1 MVESPAMREA
11 EAALD
16 RYLTHL
22 TVERGLARHTLDA
35 YSRDLL
41 AFLEAVAAGR
51 GGSEPP
57 APSQLDRADVL
68 AFLKRQTARGLS
80 PRSLARQL
88 SAVRGFVAFLR
99 REGTLSGDP
108 TSNLAPPRQPR
119 RLPRGLSPDEVAQ
132 LLAAPEGDG
141 PIALRDR
148 AMLEL
153 LYAAG
158 LRVSELISLPLAR
171 LDLARHLVRPL
182 GKGSKERLVPF
193 GEAAEMAL
201 RAYLVRGR
209 PALLAAGRRP
219 ARTAPPAR
227 VRAPRA
233 RPDTLVFL
241 GRGGRG
247 LSRQGFWA
255 IVRGHARRAGVATQL
270 SPHTLRHAFATHL
283 LEGGADLRDV
293 QAMLGHADIRTTEI
307 YTHLS
312 RRRLR
317 EIYDRHHPRAR

>member
-1 MVESPAMREA
+1 MREA
-11 EAALD
+11 EAAVD
-16 RYLTHL
+16 RYLIHL
-22 TVERGLARHTLDA
+22 TVERGLARLTLDA

-41 AFLEAVAAGR
+41 AFLEAAAGGR
-51 GGSEPP
+51 GGGEPP
-57 APSQLDRADVL
+57 APSQLDRADVV
-68 AFLKRQTARGLS
+68 AFLKAQTARGLS

-88 SAVRGFVAFLR
+88 SAVRGFVGFLR
-99 REGTLSGDP
+99 REGTLASDP
-108 TSNLAPPRQPR
+108 TADLAPPRQPG
-119 RLPRGLSPDEVAQ
+119 RLPRGLSADEVAR
-132 LLAAPEGDG
+132 LVAAPEGDG

-153 LYAAG
+153 LYASG
-158 LRVSELISLPLAR
+158 LRVSELVGLPLGR
-171 LDLARHLVRPL
+171 LDLARRLVRPL

-193 GEAAEMAL
+193 GEAAEAAL
-201 RAYLVRGR
+201 RAYLARGR
-209 PALLAAGRRP
+209 PALLAGARRRSP
-219 ARTAPPAR
+219 AARSAR

-233 RPDTLVFL
+233 RPETLVFI

-255 IVRGHARRAGVATQL
+255 IVRSRARRAGVTTPL
-270 SPHTLRHAFATHL
+270 SPHTLRHTFATHL

-317 EIYDRHHPRAR
+317 EVYDRHHPRAR